1 MIRKLHHAAWRCRDS
16 EETRAFYEDF
26 LGLPLAAAFAFD
38 GDMKGVPVRAL
49 HSFFALGDG
58 SFMAFFETLGVPFE
72 EREYSDFDLHFAVE
86 VDEAALATT
95 IDRARQAGLEVRGP
109 VDHQII
115 RSIYLRDPN
124 GYVVELAAKTPIHDE
139 MVGAAPA
146 AARPALAAW
155 QQEKASRRAA

>member
-38 GDMKGVPVRAL
+38 GDMQGTKVRAL
-49 HSFFALGDG
+49 HSFYALGDG
-58 SFMAFFETLGVPFE
+58 SYMAFFETIGVPFE
-72 EREYSDFDLHFAVE
+72 RREWSDFDLHFAVE
-86 VDEAALATT
+86 VAEEALEDV
-95 IDRARQAGLEVRGP
+95 IGRARGQGIDVRGP

-124 GYVVELAAKTPIHDE
+124 GYVVELAARTEVHDLI
-139 MVGAAPA
+139 VD
-146 AARPALAAW
+146 AARPMARTALDAW
-155 QQEKASRRAA
+155 QTEKLVA